1 MTDIAEDDAG
11 DDKTLR
17 AELAGLLAQPSVGPA
32 ERVADELLRARIL
45 SDVHGGTDEVRVD
58 RFVLKRELGSGAF
71 GVVYL
76 AHDPQLRCD
85 VALKIL
91 NTAATEAIKRFE
103 REAQALANVR
113 GEHVVHVLNTGEHHG
128 RRWIAMEYVEGVT
141 LRHWLQELHERA
153 SLDWRPIVERFIEAG
168 RGLAEL
174 HRSGLVH
181 RDFKPHNVML
191 DRRAGDRAR
200 VLDFGLVAAA
210 TRDAPVAGSGRNGLQ
225 WYTQLT
231 REGVLLGTY
240 NYISPEQFMSSNV
253 DQRSDQ
259 FSFFVALHEAL
270 LRDVPR
276 VGDLPLGP
284 ALAIHEGKVPPLPPP
299 ASELPEWLWRTIQRG
314 LAYDPDRRFPTMSA
328 ALDALREPTRI
339 RSEHSLL
346 ARGFVFGVL
355 TAMTLVGVLWRL
367 LSP

>member
-1 MTDIAEDDAG
+1 MTDIAEDNAG

-128 RRWIAMEYVEGVT
+128 RRWIAMVT
-141 LRHWLQELHERA
+141 
-153 SLDWRPIVERFIEAG
+153 
-168 RGLAEL
+168 
-174 HRSGLVH
+174 
-181 RDFKPHNVML
+181 
-191 DRRAGDRAR
+191 
-200 VLDFGLVAAA
+200 AA
-210 TRDAPVAGSGRNGLQ
+210 TRLSTP
-225 WYTQLT
+225 
-231 REGVLLGTY
+231 
-240 NYISPEQFMSSNV
+240 
-253 DQRSDQ
+253 
-259 FSFFVALHEAL
+259 
-270 LRDVPR
+270 
-276 VGDLPLGP
+276 
-284 ALAIHEGKVPPLPPP
+284 
-299 ASELPEWLWRTIQRG
+299 
-314 LAYDPDRRFPTMSA
+314 
-328 ALDALREPTRI
+328 
-339 RSEHSLL
+339 SLE
-346 ARGFVFGVL
+346 
-355 TAMTLVGVLWRL
+355 
-367 LSP
+367 